1 MIKHLWIIMDWNR
14 RWAKERFLPSVMWH
28 KAWAENIEKVVESAI
43 EQWIEYITFWWLSTE
58 NLIKR
63 SDTEVKDIIKIIN
76 WAKKYLKNLMKNWA
90 KIELIWDINKLPN
103 ESQLV
108 LNELVEETKENHK
121 ITVVL
126 ALVYGWKNEIIRWIK
141 KFISE
146 GWDIDNLDES
156 SFTNYLDTWKYPPA
170 DVIVRTGWD
179 IRHSWFLLYSSD
191 YSEYYFTE
199 KKWPEFNRE
208 ELQNVCDRF
217 SSSKRNFW
225 K

>member
-1 MIKHLWIIMDWNR
+1 MIKHLGIIMDGNR
-14 RWAKERFLPSVMWH
+14 RWAKERFLPSVMGH
-28 KAWAENIEKVVESAI
+28 KAGAENIEKVVESAI
-43 EQWIEYITFWWLSTE
+43 EQGIEYITFWGLSTE

-76 WAKKYLKNLMKNWA
+76 GAKKYLKNLMKNGA
-90 KIELIWDINKLPN
+90 KIELIGDINKLPN

-126 ALVYGWKNEIIRWIK
+126 ALVYGGKNEIIRGIK

-146 GWDIDNLDES
+146 GGDIDNLDES
-156 SFTNYLDTWKYPPA
+156 SFTNYLDTGKYPPA
-170 DVIVRTGWD
+170 DVIVRTGGD
-179 IRHSWFLLYSSD
+179 IRHSGFLLYSSD

-217 SSSKRNFW
+217 SSSKRNFG